1 MMLQKEGFLVK
12 TKRFALILLILCITM
27 GSRGEST
34 RLMKNRVMAT
44 LLKTRLPRGPV
55 PPSGP
60 SPCHNKMDPFK
71 ESKFHGFHWNDIN
84 CP

>member
-1 MMLQKEGFLVK
+1 M
-12 TKRFALILLILCITM
+12 RFALVLLILFTATVV
-27 GSRGEST
+27 SRGESR
-34 RLMKNRVMAT
+34 RLIMKIRDMET

-60 SPCHNKMDPFK
+60 SPCHNKLDPFK
-71 ESKFHGFHWNDIN
+71 EGKFYRFHKNDIT